1 MILQILLL
9 IAGIVLVVVGA
20 NGLTEGASAVSKRF
34 NISDLVIGLTVV
46 AFGTSAPE
54 LSVSIISALK
64 GSNDIALGNVM
75 GSNIFNILVILGLT
89 AIITPVAIGKTT
101 RNKEMPF
108 ALFAAVLLAL
118 IVWAPWAPGAVEDV
132 TRIEGLLLLIMGLAF
147 VIYTVW
153 LSRQY
158 RKSKLKEGTKED
170 IPSAESIAIMPIWKS
185 IVYIVGGLAA
195 LIYGGHLFVEAST
208 FIAKSLG
215 VSEAVIGLTLV
226 AAGTS
231 LPELATSIVASMK
244 GKPEIAVGNV
254 VGSNIFNIFIVL
266 GTSAVIKPMSG
277 LSFTNIDV
285 WMQILSMAA
294 VWIFAKFLFPGEIK
308 RWQGAVLF
316 LIYVAYTLYLI
327 YAGA

>member
-1 MILQILLL
+1 MQILLL
-9 IAGIVLVVVGA
+9 VVGVALVVVGA

-54 LSVSIISALK
+54 LSVSVISALK

-89 AIITPVAIGKTT
+89 ALITPVSIGKTT

-132 TRIEGLLLLIMGLAF
+132 SRIEGLILLIMGLAF
-147 VIYTVW
+147 VAYTVW
-153 LSRQY
+153 LSKQY
-158 RKSKLKEGTKED
+158 RKSKLEEGRAED
-170 IPSAESIAIMPIWKS
+170 VSASTGTIALMPIWKS
-185 IVYIVGGLAA
+185 IAYIVGGLAA
-195 LIYGGHLFVEAST
+195 LIYGGNLFVEAST

-215 VSEAVIGLTLV
+215 ISEAVIGLTLV

-254 VGSNIFNIFIVL
+254 VGSNIFNIFLVL

-277 LSFTNIDV
+277 LTFTNIDV
-285 WMQILSMAA
+285 WIQVLSMAI

-316 LIYVAYTLYLI
+316 LIYVIYTLYLI
-327 YAGA
+327 YAA